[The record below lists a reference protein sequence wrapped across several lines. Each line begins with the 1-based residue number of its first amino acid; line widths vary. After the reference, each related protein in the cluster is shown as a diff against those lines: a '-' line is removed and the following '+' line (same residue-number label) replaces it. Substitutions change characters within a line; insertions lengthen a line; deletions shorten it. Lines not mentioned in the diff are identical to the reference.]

1 MFNLLLSGRLP
12 NSTKHVKFLLCKQ
25 HPGGKMSIQEP
36 PWARVRIE
44 TWGQFQDLLEGY
56 LDGEWLFRGVTS
68 ARHPLLTSIGRN
80 RETYRYSL
88 ETEKNLL
95 TQFKRE
101 ALPFLPSRP
110 TDDWEWLA
118 LAQHHGVPTRLLD
131 WSESPYVSL
140 FFAVAGNDGEDS
152 GLYITERPQLAGELG
167 RNPFEVKEVAF
178 FYPGYVSPRLVTQ
191 RGLFTVHP
199 NPSETYTPAKM
210 TQVVIGK
217 DKKPDFRRK
226 LDAMGIHHAMI
237 YADLDGLSRRLV
249 ALQGYRATRPP
260 PSAADAAKVVGE
272 AVTDPRLERSKVNPR
287 DPQKGQWGG
296 RSERNGWSLVGDVR
310 ELVEDW
316 YEIELT
322 VTPTEDSGNAFTGP
336 VEYHLH
342 DSFAEPVMSVEPTDG
357 RAVLKTA
364 AFGAFTVGA
373 FLEQDK
379 TCLELDLADLEAAP
393 KRFREQ

>member
-1 MFNLLLSGRLP
+1 
-12 NSTKHVKFLLCKQ
+12 
-25 HPGGKMSIQEP
+25 MSIQEP
-36 PWARVRIE
+36 PWTRVRVE
-44 TWGQFQDLLEGY
+44 NWGQFQDLLENY

-68 ARHPLLTSIGRN
+68 ARYPLLTSIGRN
-80 RETYRYSL
+80 RENYHYSL
-88 ETEKNLL
+88 NAEMSLL

-101 ALPFLPSRP
+101 ALPFMPSRP

-140 FFAVAGNDGEDS
+140 FFAVSGNDGEDS
-152 GLYITERPQLAGELG
+152 GLYITERPQMAGELG
-167 RNPFEVKEVAF
+167 ESPFDVKEVSF

-199 NPSETYTPAKM
+199 NPSEAYTPAKM

-217 DKKPDFRRK
+217 EKKPDFRRK

-249 ALQGYRATRPP
+249 ALQQYR
-260 PSAADAAKVVGE
+260 SGKVAASPGAVAAKTVGE
-272 AVTDPRLERSKVNPR
+272 GAEDPRPERSKVNPR

-296 RSERNGWSLVGDVR
+296 RSLWNGWLLSGEVH
-310 ELVEDW
+310 ELVPDW
-316 YEIELT
+316 YAIELT
-322 VTPTEDSGNAFTGP
+322 VTPAEKSGKVLVSP
-336 VEYHLH
+336 VEFHLH
-342 DSFAEPVMSVEPTDG
+342 DTFPEPVLTVNAADG
-357 RAVLKTA
+357 RAVLRTA

-373 FLEQDK
+373 FIEQDG
-379 TCLELDLADLEAAP
+379 TCLELDLAELPSAP